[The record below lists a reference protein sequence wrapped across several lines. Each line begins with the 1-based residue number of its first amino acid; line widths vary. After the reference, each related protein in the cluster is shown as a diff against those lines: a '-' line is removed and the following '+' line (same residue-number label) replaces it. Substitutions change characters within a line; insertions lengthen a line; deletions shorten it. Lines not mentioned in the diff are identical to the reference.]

1 MEVKYK
7 VLLGLPPHNFDE
19 KHPLF
24 LNFGIFFHLDT
35 KSSVDEEYMHIND
48 WLSTQN
54 SILNFASLVEFKK
67 FIQVLHFIC
76 NMYII
81 TVYNSSFTTFSGVQE
96 NS

>member
-1 MEVKYK
+1 MEVKHK

-48 WLSTQN
+48 WLSTQ
-54 SILNFASLVEFKK
+54 
-67 FIQVLHFIC
+67 
-76 NMYII
+76 
-81 TVYNSSFTTFSGVQE
+81 TVF
-96 NS
+96 